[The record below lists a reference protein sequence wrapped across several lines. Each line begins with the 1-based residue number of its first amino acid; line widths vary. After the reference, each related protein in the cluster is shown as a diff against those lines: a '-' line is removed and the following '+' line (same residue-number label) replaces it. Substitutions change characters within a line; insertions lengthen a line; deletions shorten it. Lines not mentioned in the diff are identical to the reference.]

1 MEDNEMTVIEN
12 PTPSPE
18 ELVVEI
24 KRYLNQTKENI
35 IEIGNLLIQAK
46 KQVSHGE
53 WGKWLADNIDFTVR
67 TADRFMK
74 CAARFGNWTASSNLN
89 SSQMFELLALKAA
102 DTEEF
107 FDSKAAAGTP
117 VENMPSRVL
126 REEVKKWRNEKKS
139 VRKKSETSQENE
151 PEIRDEDIQRLNQIF
166 ILSDELTQTEYFKNV
181 LKKYA
186 ENNPDS
192 VSKYAANLVRISQTI
207 KKYIHQ

>member
-107 FDSKAAAGTP
+107 FDSKAAEGTP
-117 VENMPSRVL
+117 VENMSARTL

-186 ENNPDS
+186 KNNPDS
-192 VSKYAANLVRISQTI
+192 VSKYAANLMRISQTM
-207 KKYIHQ
+207 KKYINQ